1 MQAIVSVWHWFWG
14 FLAFLLGT
22 LMILLLLPFEKLR
35 FRSAA
40 WLSWM
45 VLWALGARL
54 KIEGKY
60 PRDRC
65 FIFMLN
71 HSTFVD
77 TFIATAV
84 LDGLRFTAVMAEEQM
99 HYPIWG
105 ALLRRF
111 KVIAIRRREPNA
123 ARAAIALAEDR
134 IKSGIN
140 VGIMPEGT
148 RTVTGKIGPLKKGG
162 FHMAVNTGA
171 PILVIGIEGGF
182 KFKRKTSWHI
192 NPGPITARIG
202 QPIEAATYSQLS
214 MEAVMEE
221 VRQQLLVLSGEMEPG
236 EEEDVDL
243 I

>member
-1 MQAIVSVWHWFWG
+1 MQAIVSAWYWFWG
-14 FLAFLLGT
+14 FLAFLLGA
-22 LMILLLLPFEKLR
+22 LMIVVLLPFESLR

-40 WLSWM
+40 WLSWT

-60 PRDRC
+60 PRERC
-65 FIFMLN
+65 FIFMMN

-77 TFIATAV
+77 TFIMTAV
-84 LDGLRFTAVMAEEQM
+84 LGGRRFTAVMAEEQM

-111 KVIAIRRREPNA
+111 KVIAIRRRDPNA
-123 ARAAIALAEDR
+123 ARAAINMAEDR

-148 RTVTGKIGPLKKGG
+148 RTLTGKLGPLKKGG

-171 PILVIGIEGGF
+171 PILVVGIEGGF

-192 NPGPITARIG
+192 QPGPITVRIG
-202 QPIEAATYSQLS
+202 KPIEPETYAQLS

-221 VRQQLLVLSGEMEPG
+221 VRQQLLVLSGEREP
-236 EEEDVDL
+236 EAEDFDL